1 MMFFK
6 AFPINQT
13 RPVSNGAGQVGGLLG
28 LCALLTRDQTG
39 PQMS

>member
-1 MMFFK
+1 MTCFK
-6 AFPINQT
+6 AFPIRQT

-28 LCALLTRDQTG
+28 LCALLTGDQAG